1 MDCLIGLD
9 IGTSA
14 IKGIL
19 ISEDGEILVQGK
31 EKASFVYP
39 YPDYVEFDAEDRY
52 KLICTL
58 IRSLS
63 QQKPSN
69 SKIRA
74 ISISGASGNALL
86 LDKHKIPVQNAASWL
101 DMRAESS
108 YQELL
113 SPFSDEYIYS
123 ICGWPKIG
131 SFPLAY
137 FAWMKK
143 NRPEIY
149 SSSPFKVTDFIYF
162 NYKLTGNWML
172 DSSTATNFYL
182 QDQLN
187 QKYHHPFLDFLEI
200 DPDTLP
206 KIINTGEQI
215 GKITHQA
222 SVETGLSTDVV
233 VVAGSFDHP
242 SAARGTGVFQPGDLL
257 ISCGTSWVC
266 FYPVQS
272 REKVFQQKMLID
284 PFLSPGGPWG
294 GMFSIT
300 NIGGIIN
307 QYIEALF
314 LNAPDRFAKL
324 DREASRS
331 SLGANKLFID
341 ITQTKYSPQEH
352 LIQFKSKNHSDISR
366 AIMENMSFVMQKKIE
381 YFRKEGMSTTN
392 ISMVGGPSESKVW
405 PKILADVIGLPLKLI
420 QGEYA
425 GCLGASILAGV
436 GIDLFKNEI
445 DGFNH
450 LIIKSDI
457 VEPDLTN
464 TEKYSQII
472 TNNY

>member
-19 ISEDGEILVQGK
+19 ILEKGEILAQGK
-31 EKASFVYP
+31 EKTSFVFP
-39 YPDYVEFDAEDRY
+39 YPDYIEFDAEERY

-86 LDKHKIPVQNAASWL
+86 LDKNKNPVQNAASWL

-143 NRPEIY
+143 NKPEIY
-149 SSSPFKVTDFIYF
+149 YSSPYKVTDFIYF
-162 NYKLTGNWML
+162 NYKLTGCWMQ

-182 QDQLN
+182 QDQIN
-187 QKYHHPFLDFLEI
+187 KKYHQPFLDFLEI
-200 DPDTLP
+200 DPGTLP
-206 KIINTGEQI
+206 EIINAGEQI

-222 SVETGLSTDVV
+222 SVETGLSPDVFI
-233 VVAGSFDHP
+233 VAGSFDHP
-242 SAARGTGVFQPGDLL
+242 SAARGTGMFQPGDLL

-266 FYPVQS
+266 FYPVPS
-272 REKVFQQKMLID
+272 REKVLQQKMLID

-307 QYIEALF
+307 QYVDALF
-314 LNAPDRFAKL
+314 LNARDRFAKL
-324 DREASRS
+324 DRAASRS
-331 SLGANKLFID
+331 PLGSNKLFID
-341 ITQTKYSPQEH
+341 ITQTKYSPREH
-352 LIQFKSKNHSDISR
+352 LLQFKNKNHSDISR
-366 AIMENMSFVMQKKIE
+366 AIMESMAFVMREKIE
-381 YFRKEGMSTTN
+381 YFREEGMSATN
-392 ISMVGGPSESKVW
+392 ISMVGGPSESKIW
-405 PKILADVIGLPLKLI
+405 PKILTDILGLPIKLI

-425 GCLGASILAGV
+425 GCLGASILAGI
-436 GIDLFKNEI
+436 GIGLFKNEI
-445 DGFNH
+445 DGFDH
-450 LIIKSDI
+450 LKIKSVI